1 MAIASFRAGQTI
13 STGDVVYVGASGL
26 LYEASAAYRD
36 QASVVGLAIE
46 GGSAGSLIRVNTDA
60 VYSNASGLVPGEIR
74 YVSLLTSGQH
84 VNYSGFINELT
95 LTTLDGAYLEVVGRA
110 VTTSGIEVEAGKPFF
125 LNNTASYLLMLES
138 STGLVTDAMLLEDGS
153 FINLETA

>member
-1 MAIASFRAGQTI
+1 MTIASFRAGQTI

-84 VNYSGFINELT
+84 VNYSGFVAEVRSTSYSGVYLT
-95 LTTLDGAYLEVVGRA
+95 VVGKA

-125 LNNTASYLLMLES
+125 INTAS
-138 STGLVTDAMLLEDGS
+138 
-153 FINLETA
+153 I